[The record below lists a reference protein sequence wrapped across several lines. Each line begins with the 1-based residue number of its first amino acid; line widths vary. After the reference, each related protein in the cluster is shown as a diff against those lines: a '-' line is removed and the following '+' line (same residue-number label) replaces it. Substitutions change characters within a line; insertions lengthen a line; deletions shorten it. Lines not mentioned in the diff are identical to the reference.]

1 MPRLT
6 HVPARSDKGE
16 LRRQQILDAATECF
30 RQQGFH
36 GSSIATICRAAGMS
50 PGHLYHYFASK
61 EAMVEAIAAREENDM
76 AELVRQLEQ
85 DAEGGD
91 LVARMTRRTAEMV
104 DRNSDPARVG
114 LMLELAAEAARNP
127 AIAEILR
134 RADRAVEAR
143 FVDMARR
150 VGIPAGLDER
160 ALLQRMDMIAA
171 LFSGQGLRSVV
182 AVERVAAERDRAA
195 TIEHINAVIRL
206 LLGGTP

>member
-1 MPRLT
+1 MPRPT
-6 HVPARSDKGE
+6 PSPARSDKGE

-150 VGIPAGLDER
+150 VGIPADLDER

-195 TIEHINAVIRL
+195 TIEHINTVIRL